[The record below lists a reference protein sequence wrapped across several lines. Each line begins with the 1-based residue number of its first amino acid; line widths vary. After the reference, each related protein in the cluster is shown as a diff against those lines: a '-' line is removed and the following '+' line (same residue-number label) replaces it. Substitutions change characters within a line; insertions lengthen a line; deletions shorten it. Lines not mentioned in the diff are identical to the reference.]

1 MVACERVI
9 LLQMY
14 SLLFLLLH
22 DGLTIFVTETVQ
34 LDVSIP
40 VMDVMMYL
48 ASYHLHCNILWF
60 AGSSS
65 CYGPT

>member
-1 MVACERVI
+1 VACERVI

-48 ASYHLHCNILWF
+48 ASYHLHCNIL
-60 AGSSS
+60 
-65 CYGPT
+65 